1 VLDFKAYFH
10 RLRDHFVHLL
20 ESPTDELGRLARLA
34 VYQIRLWR
42 FCGRQLVED
51 RLMTVAG
58 DLTFKSL
65 LGIIPALVIFLMV
78 VDFFARGSEIGQQ
91 VQDALFRA
99 LNITDIRMHVGTEE
113 VRLADKVGEL
123 LGAVHQRMQHAAA
136 AGLVILVVLAME
148 VLATAE
154 AAMNRI
160 WQVRKRRSWWRRI
173 VLYWVMLTLGPP
185 AAAAAV
191 YGAQYLSETA
201 TTLPPWVAAG
211 GGWLAGLAAT
221 WLVFFVFY
229 KLLPNVA
236 VRVAAAGVGA
246 VVAGTSW
253 HVLAKGAFGTY
264 VKYAVGYGQIYGTL
278 GVVPLF
284 ILWIYVTWVFVLFGC
299 ELASVV
305 QNFSDLARAEALERE
320 RRRGTF
326 LPADFVALAALAAV
340 VRRFRGGEGPAPLA
354 VLVEATGVDRDR
366 LEELLARLEAA
377 GLAVRTSGAADEPQ
391 AEAAFLPGREADQI
405 TVADVVHAVRSRLP
419 MPIDARHAALH
430 ERVRAA
436 YDRLQADRTSAAA
449 RITLADLVAG

>member
-1 VLDFKAYFH
+1 MLDFKAQVN
-10 RLRDHFVHLL
+10 RLRDHFVRLL
-20 ESPTDELGRLARLA
+20 ESPTDELSRLARFA

-42 FCGRQLVED
+42 FCGRQLVAD

-78 VDFFARGSEIGQQ
+78 INFFSRGSEVGQQ

-113 VRLADKVGEL
+113 VRLAQKVGEL
-123 LGAVHQRMQHAAA
+123 LDAVHERMQHAAA
-136 AGLVILVVLAME
+136 AGLVILVLLAME

-154 AAMNRI
+154 SAMNHI
-160 WQVRKRRSWWRRI
+160 WRVGKRRSWWKRI
-173 VLYWVMLTLGPP
+173 VLYWVVLTLGPP
-185 AAAAAV
+185 VAAAGV
-191 YGAQYLSETA
+191 YGAQYFYDTV
-201 TTLPPWVAAG
+201 TVLPPWVALG
-211 GGWLAGLAAT
+211 GRWLAGLGAT
-221 WLVFFVFY
+221 WLAFFIFY
-229 KLLPNVA
+229 KLMPNVA
-236 VRVAAAGVGA
+236 VRPAAAGVGA
-246 VVAGTSW
+246 VVAGTLW
-253 HVLAKGAFGTY
+253 HVLAKGAFGVY
-264 VKYAVGYGQIYGTL
+264 VRYAVGYGQIYGTL
-278 GVVPLF
+278 GVVPIF

-320 RRRGTF
+320 RRRGDF

-340 VRRFRGGEGPAPLA
+340 ARRFADGLGPAPLTL
-354 VLVEATGVDRDR
+354 LVEATGVDRDR

-377 GLAVRTSGAADEPQ
+377 GLAVRVGGGGDEPA
-391 AEAAFLPGREADQI
+391 AEAAFLPAREARE
-405 TVADVVHAVRSRLP
+405 TAVAEVVRAVRGRLP

-436 YDRLQADRTSAAA
+436 YDRLQTDGTSAAGGM
-449 RITLADLVAG
+449 TLAELISA